1 MNASELR
8 DKMVDF
14 MARNEH
20 FPDILIN
27 KEQEPGRRVLGVIWL
42 NDGGVVEWK
51 KRVFDDNDEL
61 IAYDKD
67 YAGMTDADISEFAK
81 KINRYI
87 DDHTR

>member
-1 MNASELR
+1 MTRERMKSFMTMN
-8 DKMVDF
+8 DWMP
-14 MARNEH
+14 N
-20 FPDILIN
+20 ILIN

-42 NDGGVVEWK
+42 NDDDGVVEWK
-51 KRVFDDNDEL
+51 ERVFDDNDEL

-67 YAGMTDADISEFAK
+67 YTEMTDADIEEFAK